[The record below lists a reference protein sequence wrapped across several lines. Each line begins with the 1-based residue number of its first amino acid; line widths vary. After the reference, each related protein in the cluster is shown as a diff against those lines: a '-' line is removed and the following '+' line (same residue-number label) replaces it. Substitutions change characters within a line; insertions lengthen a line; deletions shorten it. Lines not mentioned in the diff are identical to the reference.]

1 MLTGPESSGKT
12 TLAKD
17 LAVHWSAPLVTE
29 YAREYLQHRGG
40 LYEEEDLLTIAK
52 AQFEAERLQL
62 TDRPEL
68 CICDTDLLVLE
79 IWSEWKYGRCNPW
92 IKQTLKR
99 FPGDLYLLC
108 HPGIPW
114 EHDPLREH
122 PDQRAQLYALYRYK
136 LDLYGFRYL
145 EISGDKAARLLLS
158 NAFIAKLLSTSFL
171 L

>member
-122 PDQRAQLYALYRYK
+122 PDQRAQLYALYRHK

-145 EISGDKAARLLLS
+145 EVSGDKAARLLLS